1 MSTSFS
7 LSLELIYLMNWL
19 LKNKQD
25 QLQQI
30 IDDSIKEGLGQE
42 IDAIEDLEEETGDI
56 DYLHN
61 SILDFLFFLE
71 DNLLESLEAK
81 DFDFIAK
88 ERLKPT
94 LQKINPQKI
103 DLQTLWLSIQQAK
116 IKNKPKKDLKKIL
129 LSELIKNW
137 SPKDNEPIN

>member
-1 MSTSFS
+1 
-7 LSLELIYLMNWL
+7 MNWL
-19 LKNKQD
+19 LKNEQPK
-25 QLQQI
+25 LKQI
-30 IDDSIKEGLGQE
+30 IDESIKAGLGQE
-42 IDAIEDLEEETGDI
+42 IDAIDDLEEETGDI

-71 DNLLESLEAK
+71 DNLLESLETK

-103 DLQTLWLSIQQAK
+103 DLKTLWLSIQQAK
-116 IKNKPKKDLKKIL
+116 IKNKPKKDLKKTL

-137 SPKDNEPIN
+137 SPKDNEPVN

>member
-1 MSTSFS
+1 MSTTFS

-19 LKNKQD
+19 LKNEKHK
-25 QLQQI
+25 LKKI
-30 IDDSIKEGLGQE
+30 IDESIKSGLGQE
-42 IDAIEDLEEETGDI
+42 IDQIEDLEEETGDI

-71 DNLLESLEAK
+71 DNLLESLETK

-94 LQKINPQKI
+94 LQKINSQKI
-103 DLQTLWLSIQQAK
+103 DLKTLWLSIQQAK
-116 IKNKPKKDLKKIL
+116 IKSTRKKDLKKTL
-129 LSELIKNW
+129 LSQLIKNW

>member
-1 MSTSFS
+1 MSTTFS

-19 LKNKQD
+19 LKNEKHK
-25 QLQQI
+25 LKKI
-30 IDDSIKEGLGQE
+30 IDESIKSGLWQE
-42 IDAIEDLEEETGDI
+42 IDQIENLEEETGDI

-71 DNLLESLEAK
+71 DNLLESLETE

-94 LQKINPQKI
+94 LQKINSQKI
-103 DLQTLWLSIQQAK
+103 DLKTLWLSIQQAK
-116 IKNKPKKDLKKIL
+116 IKSTRKKDLKKTL
-129 LSELIKNW
+129 LSQLIKNW
-137 SPKDNEPIN
+137 SPTDNEPVN